1 MNKYEYGPKYPP
13 GEIVFIEEVG
23 WATVKTTTWKEN
35 EWVYTVELDSK
46 KEIEVKEWQ
55 ILV

>member
-1 MNKYEYGPKYPP
+1 MNEYEYGPKYPP
-13 GEIVFIEEVG
+13 GEIVFTEETG
-23 WATVKTTTWKEN
+23 WATVKTATWKN
-35 EWVYTVELDSK
+35 GWTYIVELDNE